1 MVKLSSV
8 YIIILKVYKSVII
21 NQLNLWVPLMILII
35 FIYTVQTWDIIK
47 IKRLKE
53 KSYDWVIDIII
64 YWNKIV

>member
-1 MVKLSSV
+1 MSS
-8 YIIILKVYKSVII
+8 IDDI
-21 NQLNLWVPLMILII
+21 NNI
-35 FIYTVQTWDIIK
+35 IYTVQTWDIIK